1 MWQRIGAFL
10 LTSCAAACGNGA
22 NDDDPMPMGGSGG
35 ASGGT
40 SGSGGKAEAGSGGKA
55 EAGSG
60 GKAEAGSGGKAG
72 AGGSAG
78 NTSGGSGGTT
88 ATAVRGAASVHI
100 VAGAGCSLEEQYQDF
115 PMLASGHPVTATDR
129 TQAVTNGET
138 APDGHPATVLCSWL
152 GTSIDVVITLGP
164 AGDERDLFLRSPTAE
179 GVMGTGSVGVTG
191 PDFPEQYANRSS
203 PCSFTPI
210 EVDEASRSVWGE
222 FACTSFATED
232 ESDSC
237 AVDTSY
243 YFFENCT
250 LP

>member
-10 LTSCAAACGNGA
+10 LTSCVAACGNG
-22 NDDDPMPMGGSGG
+22 DDDDDATPMGGF
-35 ASGGT
+35 GGT
-40 SGSGGKAEAGSGGKA
+40 SGGSSSGGSP
-55 EAGSG
+55 
-60 GKAEAGSGGKAG
+60 SGGKAG
-72 AGGSAG
+72 AATGGAAAGTGGSAG
-78 NTSGGSGGTT
+78 STTGGSGGN
-88 ATAVRGAASVHI
+88 AAKAVRGAASVHI
-100 VAGAGCSLEEQYQDF
+100 VAGPGCSLDEQHQDF

-129 TQAVTNGET
+129 TQAVTNGQV
-138 APDGHPATVLCSWL
+138 APDGHPATVLCTWL

-164 AGDERDLFLRSPTAE
+164 ASDERDLFLRSPTAE
-179 GVMGTGSVGVTG
+179 GVKGSGSVGVTG
-191 PDFPEQYANRSS
+191 PGFPEQYANRSS

-210 EVDEASRSVWGE
+210 EVDEGSRSVWGE